1 MRLAGVGTTQQVLMI
16 KLQDANEEKVCQKDP
31 GSFVGQ
37 DRRCLML
44 TCSKVWFWYLGV
56 DLPGSCC
63 PDPTPP
69 LQLLIVLLHVLL
81 QQSAFLLLQVV
92 LTADLGD

>member
-1 MRLAGVGTTQQVLMI
+1 MI
-16 KLQDANEEKVCQKDP
+16 KVQDANEEKVCQTDP
-31 GSFVGQ
+31 DSFVEQ
-37 DRRCLML
+37 DRGCTLL
-44 TCSKVWFWYLGV
+44 ICSEVWIWYLRV
-56 DLPGSCC
+56 DLPGPCC

-81 QQSAFLLLQVV
+81 QQSPFLLMQVV